1 MEQVVNMS
9 NVRASQPGGG
19 HARRLFYDKCGRCL
33 FIASA
38 CLMTLMIFSMIFFV
52 GKQGLLTLADVSPV
66 EFFTSAAWDPSAK
79 HFGALSFILGSLET
93 TLLSVLIGAPLGL
106 LGAMFLSKLAP
117 VPVKRIMRPAVD
129 LYVAI
134 PSVVYGYIGLTLFV
148 PFLSATWWQTMI
160 HVVLPSAIPGVHG
173 VRAPHPL
180 ARHDSPHPLFHVEEG
195 GRRMM
200 NAKVQNEIAK
210 IGLWLVGCFILGLLA
225 AFLGYILYKGLPV
238 LNLHF
243 IFGKSSDI
251 LAGGGVGSQ
260 LFNSFYMLFLSM
272 AVSIP
277 LALGAGIYLA
287 EYARENRL
295 TKCIRLSV
303 ESLAT
308 VPSIV
313 LGLFGMI
320 IFVNQMHLG
329 FSILGGSL
337 TLVLLNLPMLVR
349 VTEES
354 IRTVPHDYEEA
365 SLALGATKLQTV
377 FKVILPSAM
386 PGIITGIGALLILTI
401 LVFNFLLVLPLKY
414 FQRHS
419 VGR

>member
-1 MEQVVNMS
+1 MNMKIQ
-9 NVRASQPGGG
+9 NDIARAG
-19 HARRLFYDKCGRCL
+19 LW
-33 FIASA
+33 
-38 CLMTLMIFSMIFFV
+38 TV
-52 GKQGLLTLADVSPV
+52 GI
-66 EFFTSAAWDPSAK
+66 
-79 HFGALSFILGSLET
+79 FIL
-93 TLLSVLIGAPLGL
+93 A
-106 LGAMFLSKLAP
+106 
-117 VPVKRIMRPAVD
+117 
-129 LYVAI
+129 
-134 PSVVYGYIGLTLFV
+134 
-148 PFLSATWWQTMI
+148 
-160 HVVLPSAIPGVHG
+160 
-173 VRAPHPL
+173 
-180 ARHDSPHPLFHVEEG
+180 
-195 GRRMM
+195 
-200 NAKVQNEIAK
+200 
-210 IGLWLVGCFILGLLA
+210 LLA

-251 LAGGGVGSQ
+251 MAGGGVGAQ

-277 LALGAGIYLA
+277 VAIGAGIYLA

-320 IFVNQMHLG
+320 IFVNEMHLG

-354 IRTVPHDYEEA
+354 IKTVPKSYEEA
-365 SLALGATKLQTV
+365 SLALGATKLQTI
-377 FKVILPSAM
+377 FKVVLPSAL
-386 PGIITGIGALLILTI
+386 PGILTGITLTAGRALGETAILIFTAGTTVSRFLYDTDVMAGGETLAVHLWYLMSAGLVPDRDMIADGIGALLIITI
-401 LVFNFLLVLPLKY
+401 LVFNFILVLPLKY
-414 FQRHS
+414 LQRHTVS
-419 VGR
+419 R